1 MMGAG
6 LIGMKKGAGAGAG
19 RGPGEAVTTG
29 VVGVGVVTGPGAAA
43 MGGGEGTDGVGTAG
57 FGAGR
62 GAGGG
67 LTERRISGA
76 TKRASAPS
84 AETSLEP
91 SAAITVTT
99 QISPTRSKKDSV

>member
-6 LIGMKKGAGAGAG
+6 LIGTKNGAVAGAG
-19 RGPGEAVTTG
+19 RVPGEATTG
-29 VVGVGVVTGPGAAA
+29 DVGVEVVTGPGAAA
-43 MGGGEGTDGVGTAG
+43 TGGGEGTLGLGAAG
-57 FGAGR
+57 FGAG
-62 GAGGG
+62 GGG
-67 LTERRISGA
+67 GRMERRTSGA
-76 TKRASAPS
+76 MKRASAPS